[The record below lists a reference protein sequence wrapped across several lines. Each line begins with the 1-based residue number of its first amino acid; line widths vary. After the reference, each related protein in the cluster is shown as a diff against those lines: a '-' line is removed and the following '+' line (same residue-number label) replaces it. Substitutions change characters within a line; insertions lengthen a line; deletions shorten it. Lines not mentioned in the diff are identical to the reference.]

1 MNSHS
6 TNSVL
11 IVRANSIVLP
21 TTTTTNAGAG
31 RKSLSKLLS
40 TTVDRAKHELSTRA
54 STLTRKSTRNDRR
67 KRLSWNETTN
77 LHDNINHTTY
87 YDQAHNSSQTA
98 QAAAVAVVGLDKMDA
113 PINNR
118 ATAIDGNNGRRD
130 DDASDRSTSTKSSQL
145 TNASSSSSSAA
156 ASAASAANR
165 TGAKKK
171 AVPMMKPTTILSLA
185 DRDLVIID
193 GNDIKES
200 VQNESEVIVVD
211 HPPRATT
218 TTTSE
223 SAEVD
228 LMDILGSH
236 WPALAGDTAQVLNAA
251 DRRASGGQV
260 MKPNLGE
267 LQPTRN
273 KSMNIMSHLKQQHS
287 KGSSSTLPRSAGA
300 SGTHGHGQHQ
310 HSASVGGSTNSSFES
325 SHSGSNASERRLK
338 SEYRKMAEMGICFQ
352 VKNFQH
358 AHYDRDSGGDFNY
371 FHRVGGHFLIRLSLH
386 F

>member
-1 MNSHS
+1 MQPDYSDFIHLYVNSHS

-300 SGTHGHGQHQ
+300 SGSHGNHQHQ

-325 SHSGSNASERRLK
+325 SHSGSNASERKLK
-338 SEYRKMAEMGICFQ
+338 SEYRKMAEMGICF
-352 VKNFQH
+352 
-358 AHYDRDSGGDFNY
+358 R
-371 FHRVGGHFLIRLSLH
+371 
-386 F
+386 